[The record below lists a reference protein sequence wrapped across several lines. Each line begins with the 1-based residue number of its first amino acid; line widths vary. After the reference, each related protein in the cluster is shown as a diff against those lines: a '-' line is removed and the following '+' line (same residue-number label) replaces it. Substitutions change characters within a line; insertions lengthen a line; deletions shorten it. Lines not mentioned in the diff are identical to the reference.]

1 MLDLKKYNWFSPNSS
16 DNLAISVMLRNILP
30 FLEMEGYNSLT
41 LVEGDNYFINYGL
54 LDNCKF
60 FRGREDLEKFA
71 GDSGNLFRVNL
82 VVLDLIFC
90 QDLEEVNGYLT
101 ALGHLDVKFIILV
114 GKPVPKRDSNSTFY
128 SVESIFEQLA
138 VLVPLTKPSKVRI
151 NLYNIW
157 EDWKSDLDDL
167 KMVWIR
173 DKKISG
179 FLDESGLDGGD
190 GVD

>member
-1 MLDLKKYNWFSPNSS
+1 MLDLKKYNWFHPNSS

-41 LVEGDNYFINYGL
+41 LVDGDNYFINYGL

-179 FLDESGLDGGD
+179 FLDESGGDGGD
-190 GVD
+190 